1 MDIRE
6 EKKKYRRIVKLAKEA
21 YTFSEKK
28 ELSKPI
34 FEKLEKEDYF
44 INSKIVLAYWSMG
57 DEVATRE
64 FVLKWY
70 KEKTILLPC
79 VEGDILKIRVFE
91 GMKSMRKGEA
101 YSILEPIGEE
111 FTDIDKIDVV
121 IVPGIAFDK
130 ENNRLG
136 RGRGYYDKLLT
147 TANAIKVGVCFEF
160 QFFDRIPTEE
170 FDVKMNYVIR

>member
-6 EKKKYRRIVKLAKEA
+6 EKKKYRKQVKLAKEK
-21 YTFSEKK
+21 YSFSQKK

-44 INSKIVLAYWSMG
+44 IKSKIVMAYWSMG
-57 DEVATRE
+57 DEVSTRD
-64 FVLKWY
+64 FVIKWY

-79 VEGDILKIRVFE
+79 VEGDVLKIRVFS
-91 GMKSMRKGEA
+91 GMDSMRKGEA

-111 FTDIDKIDVV
+111 FKDIDKIDVV
-121 IVPGIAFDK
+121 VVPGIAFDK

-136 RGRGYYDKLLT
+136 RGRGYYDKLLKAT
-147 TANAIKVGVCFEF
+147 NAIKVGVCFDF

>member
-6 EKKKYRRIVKLAKEA
+6 EKKKYRKQVKLAKEQ
-21 YTFSEKK
+21 YSFSQKK
-28 ELSKPI
+28 ELSKLI

-44 INSKIVLAYWSMG
+44 INSKIVMAYWSMD

-64 FVLKWY
+64 FVKKWY

-79 VEGDILKIRVFE
+79 VEGDVLKIRVFS
-91 GMKSMRKGEA
+91 GMDSMIKGEA

-111 FTDIDKIDVV
+111 FKDIDKIDVV
-121 IVPGIAFDK
+121 VVPGIAFDK

-136 RGRGYYDKLLT
+136 RGRGYYDKLLKA
-147 TANAIKVGVCFEF
+147 ANAIKVGVCFEF
-160 QFFDRIPTEE
+160 QFFERIPTEE

>member
-1 MDIRE
+1 
-6 EKKKYRRIVKLAKEA
+6 
-21 YTFSEKK
+21 
-28 ELSKPI
+28 
-34 FEKLEKEDYF
+34 
-44 INSKIVLAYWSMG
+44 
-57 DEVATRE
+57 
-64 FVLKWY
+64 
-70 KEKTILLPC
+70 
-79 VEGDILKIRVFE
+79 
-91 GMKSMRKGEA
+91 MRKGEA

-111 FTDIDKIDVV
+111 FIDIDKIDVV

-147 TANAIKVGVCFEF
+147 TANAIKVGVCFDF